1 MKSKVIS
8 NKRNIFGI
16 IKETVFG
23 SMADFFKELG
33 GTYEDEMQE
42 EAVTPDVKAGVA
54 KVEATTLDDNKDYVE
69 VSAGKT
75 VNFGGLDSYKRKVD
89 TSKVVKAHEEKVKNS
104 QEKADDEKE
113 FSISLDGVFNAEF
126 YSL

>member
-1 MKSKVIS
+1 MRSKVIS

-33 GTYEDEMQE
+33 GTDEDEMQE

-54 KVEATTLDDNKDYVE
+54 KVEATTVDDNKDYVE

-104 QEKADDEKE
+104 QEKVEDKE
-113 FSISLDGVFNAEF
+113 QDKGSARTRGAR
-126 YSL
+126 

>member
-1 MKSKVIS
+1 MKSNVIS

-23 SMADFFKELG
+23 SMVDFFKELG
-33 GTYEDEMQE
+33 GTETDEMQE

-54 KVEATTLDDNKDYVE
+54 RVEATTLDDNKDYVE

-75 VNFGGLDSYKRKVD
+75 VKFGG
-89 TSKVVKAHEEKVKNS
+89 
-104 QEKADDEKE
+104 
-113 FSISLDGVFNAEF
+113 
-126 YSL
+126 